1 MRAYRKSGKNTI
13 WSRYNE
19 KGLTAIAG
27 LNYLTLNKTSL
38 TLAPKKTYTLKIK
51 GTSLKPSW
59 KSSNT
64 NVVKITSVGKI
75 TAVKTGTAVITATL
89 GGRKFTCK
97 ANTRLTQ
104 NYSKLKKYISQK
116 GKYTED
122 GNQFINV
129 KVDKESTLM
138 IGYLKKEDKIDIG
151 MMLSMPSDGILAG
164 LDIIGNCVKSDT
176 VSVKSALTSST
187 KASAYK
193 GQNLTFLYTNGKK
206 AMTDLQ
212 DSSNI
217 MMKATMKVANDYLK
231 KNLNLTMKDLGFTAY
246 K

>member
-1 MRAYRKSGKNTI
+1 M
-13 WSRYNE
+13 
-19 KGLTAIAG
+19 
-27 LNYLTLNKTSL
+27 
-38 TLAPKKTYTLKIK
+38 
-51 GTSLKPSW
+51 
-59 KSSNT
+59 
-64 NVVKITSVGKI
+64 
-75 TAVKTGTAVITATL
+75 
-89 GGRKFTCK
+89 
-97 ANTRLTQ
+97 TQ

-151 MMLSMPSDGILAG
+151 MMLSMPSDGILVG

-176 VSVKSALTSST
+176 VNVKSALSTNEVFLLVTSST

>member
-1 MRAYRKSGKNTI
+1 M
-13 WSRYNE
+13 
-19 KGLTAIAG
+19 
-27 LNYLTLNKTSL
+27 
-38 TLAPKKTYTLKIK
+38 
-51 GTSLKPSW
+51 
-59 KSSNT
+59 
-64 NVVKITSVGKI
+64 
-75 TAVKTGTAVITATL
+75 
-89 GGRKFTCK
+89 

-104 NYSKLKKYISQK
+104 NYTKLKKYISQK

-122 GNQFINV
+122 GSQFINV

-138 IGYLKKEDKIDIG
+138 LGYLKKEDKIDIG
-151 MMLSMPSDGILAG
+151 LLISMPSDDVQAG
-164 LDIIGNCVKSDT
+164 LDIIGNCAKSDI
-176 VSVKSALTSST
+176 VSVKSALVSGGVAVLVTSST

-206 AMTDLQ
+206 AMSELQ

-217 MMKATMKVANDYLK
+217 MMKAAMEGANAYMK